1 LLRQPA
7 LLTNTSLG
15 TLPRSLL
22 VAVVALACCLLAE
35 LLTLGSFA
43 GLVIWPGAAV
53 ALAAGWRF
61 GVRWVLPA
69 AFGAALWALLR
80 QESLPLALAA
90 FAASSAG
97 PAIAITAIRR
107 LSAWKPADHRLEA
120 VFRFVV
126 AASLLAAPIDALI
139 ATLGSAVAADASG
152 AGLLET
158 FAAWW
163 LIDALGMVLLAPAL
177 LACCEDGVAEPEPG
191 AADTLAI
198 DPGALLMTIGTAA
211 GSVALHLLGAGPY
224 ASALLFFYFPIV
236 AWTAVR
242 LSERTA
248 ALTLLATALPLLAVR
263 SWQGHAGGAGLPL
276 EGSLLVL
283 CAVLVGLLMQ
293 AVAAD
298 RRFALA
304 RVAEQARQD
313 LTTGLLNDR
322 GLLAELGSRLV
333 APDRP
338 NYGLVGVHIGN
349 FDTIHDLC
357 GPIQALQLEQS
368 AAMLLTRQ
376 AGGLRAAR
384 LSSGRFALLV
394 PADTVA
400 QVRSLARDIY
410 AQLNGQVYK
419 AVHGSIRLQASVGGL
434 LLDRHV
440 LIDAEDCLL
449 SLSDAMAIAAS
460 VRDPQLFV
468 EPLSQTMIDAR
479 RSHQGKIEHI
489 REAIREERLEV
500 HAQPIVDPEAPDGML
515 SFEILTRLRDR
526 DGTMIRP
533 PEFLPLAVQ
542 AQMTVELDR
551 GVIRKV
557 FGWLAANPAALART
571 HKCSINLSGLTMSDG
586 SIPAFIREQR
596 TLHGIPAEKVVFEI
610 TESEAIRNPGAASRL
625 VDDLKA
631 DGFGIALDDFGT
643 GLATFE
649 YLKRF
654 PLDYLK
660 IDGSFIRNLVS
671 NPIDEEIVLST
682 VRVARRLKV
691 RTIAEHVHNQEIY
704 DRLRLL
710 GVEYVQGEL
719 IGTPV
724 PLEALFAEDRKW
736 ERTGEA
742 AQRRLH
748 AGV

>member
-1 LLRQPA
+1 MGA
-7 LLTNTSLG
+7 
-15 TLPRSLL
+15 LPRALL
-22 VAVVALACCLLAE
+22 VAAVAFMSCLLAGI
-35 LLTLGSFA
+35 LSLDNPA

-53 ALAAGWRF
+53 AMAAGWRF
-61 GVRWVLPA
+61 GVRWTLPA
-69 AFGAALWALLR
+69 ALGAAAWTVFREA
-80 QESLPLALAA
+80 SAPLAIAA
-90 FAASSAG
+90 FAASCAG
-97 PAIAITAIRR
+97 PALAIHSIRR

-126 AASLLAAPIDALI
+126 AVALLAAPVDALL
-139 ATLGSAVAADASG
+139 AAAGASAADVLPGTG
-152 AGLLET
+152 ALDY
-158 FAAWW
+158 FAGWW
-163 LIDALGMVLLAPAL
+163 LIDALGMMLLTPAL
-177 LACCEDGVAEPEPG
+177 LACCEGGVAEPEPG
-191 AADTLAI
+191 APDALHIDT
-198 DPGALLMTIGTAA
+198 GALVLTLGVAA
-211 GSVALHLLGAGPY
+211 ASLALHQFGSAPH
-224 ASALLFFYFPIV
+224 ASALLFFWFPIV

-242 LSERTA
+242 LGERAT
-248 ALTLLATALPLLAVR
+248 ALTLLVTALPLLAVR
-263 SWQGHAGGAGLPL
+263 TLQGQAGGASLPL

-283 CAVLVGLLMQ
+283 CAALVGLLMQ

-322 GLLAELGSRLV
+322 GLLAELGTRLV
-333 APDRP
+333 AAERP

-368 AAMLLTRQ
+368 AAMLLGRQ
-376 AGGLRAAR
+376 PGVRAAR

-400 QVRSLARDIY
+400 QVRSLAREIY
-410 AQLNGQVYK
+410 SQLNGQVYK
-419 AVHGSIRLQASVGGL
+419 ADHGSIRLQASVGGL
-434 LLDRHV
+434 LLDRQV

-479 RSHQGKIEHI
+479 RAHQGKIEHI
-489 REAIREERLEV
+489 RSAIREQRLEV
-500 HAQPIVDPEAPDGML
+500 HAQPIVDPEAPLGML
-515 SFEILTRLRDR
+515 SFEILTRLRDL
-526 DGTMIRP
+526 DGAMIRP

-551 GVIRKV
+551 GVIQKV
-557 FGWLAANPAALART
+557 FAWLAAHPVELART

-586 SIPAFIREQR
+586 SVPAFIREQR
-596 TLHGIPAEKVVFEI
+596 ALHAIPAEKVVFEI

-654 PLDYLK
+654 PIDYLK
-660 IDGSFIRNLVS
+660 IDGSFIRNLIS

-691 RTIAEHVHNQEIY
+691 RPIAEHVHNQEIY
-704 DRLRLL
+704 DRLRTL

-724 PLEALFAEDRKW
+724 PLETLFQAERMW
-736 ERTGEA
+736 TSSSAEA
-742 AQRRLH
+742 RPAP
-748 AGV
+748 AAST